1 MQNQLSCL
9 MHGMCMEAG
18 KSNKCVLIFLPSVCS
33 KDRTLNMTTDCTS
46 KRAQLLGFACFRSF
60 FLACLCGFFYWVQ
73 TFGVVILSFAWP
85 TESEVNCAVRLLG
98 SIHVCFF
105 PVCPSPSTWVSGPS
119 ATAFLLF
126 CFRFLLRQ
134 AMGSALNYIMN

>member
-1 MQNQLSCL
+1 
-9 MHGMCMEAG
+9 
-18 KSNKCVLIFLPSVCS
+18 
-33 KDRTLNMTTDCTS
+33 MTIDCTS
-46 KRAQLLGFACFRSF
+46 KPAQLLGLLGFACFRSF

-105 PVCPSPSTWVSGPS
+105 LFVRPLAPGYQ
-119 ATAFLLF
+119 ALLRLPF
-126 CFRFLLRQ
+126 CFFVSVFFYDRQ
-134 AMGSALNYIMN
+134 WDQL